1 MATKSNKHLK
11 KTNPYC
17 VMMYPKYSVVYNLY
31 KRYIYILL
39 SGECTTRK
47 ATQEELDKYKND
59 LKL

>member
-1 MATKSNKHLK
+1 MGKKSNKHSK

-17 VMMYPKYSVVYNLY
+17 VMMYPKYSFGYNLY
-31 KRYIYILL
+31 KRYILL